1 MIVSVCEDS
10 LVGLRDE
17 QRELTRNKVL
27 GAVLE
32 LVAEGSLDE
41 MSVPAV
47 AKRSG
52 VSLATI
58 YRHFPTKDEL
68 LTAAAAEPSRRA
80 LAAPPAPPHPGD
92 DQLAAFQRAMWND
105 FARNMPLL
113 RHQIVSEA
121 GREMRRF
128 RLDQSRAQLADYV
141 EQFGIAPASAHGRRL
156 ISLLL
161 LVSGSL
167 ALVELNDRQGL
178 GVDEAIGTS
187 LWAVSALI
195 DATRNEQGVADGVRT
210 TRKKAKK

>member
-1 MIVSVCEDS
+1 M
-10 LVGLRDE
+10 GLREE
-17 QRELTRNKVL
+17 QRALTRSKVL

-41 MSVPAV
+41 LSVPTV

-80 LAAPPAPPHPGD
+80 LAAPPAPAHPGD
-92 DQLAAFQRAMWND
+92 DELAAFQRAMWND
-105 FARNMPLL
+105 FAGNMALL

-121 GREMRRF
+121 GREMRRL
-128 RLDQSRAQLADYV
+128 RLDQSREQLARYV
-141 EQFGIAPASAHGRRL
+141 EQFGIAPTSAEGRRL

-178 GVDEAIGTS
+178 GVDEALGTS
-187 LWAVSALI
+187 LWAVGALI
-195 DATRNEQGVADGVRT
+195 EATRQQDRGGVAKDVRAK
-210 TRKKAKK
+210 RKKAKR